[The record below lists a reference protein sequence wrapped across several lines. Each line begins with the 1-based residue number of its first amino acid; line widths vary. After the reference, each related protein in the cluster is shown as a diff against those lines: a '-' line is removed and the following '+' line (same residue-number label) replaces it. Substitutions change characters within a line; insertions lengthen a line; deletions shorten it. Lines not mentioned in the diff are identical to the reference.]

1 MKRRTNTWRIVAA
14 ALTVSV
20 QVLCASYSFGQT
32 QAQEDSLVRQEENIV
47 DNPVLETPV
56 IANVNPTDI
65 PDVPDE
71 LIADRLSCLEKEIK
85 LTYNKRIRGFIDYFT
100 VRNRNYSL
108 VMERRKNVYFPIFE
122 EALKRHNMPDE
133 LKYLSI
139 VESGL
144 NPKAYSRAGAAGLWQ
159 FMPSTGKMYSL
170 HQDQFIDERMDP
182 YESTEAACKY
192 LRELYNIFHDWELAL
207 ASYNCGPG
215 NVRRAIRK
223 SGYKDGFWEIYNY
236 LPAETRGYVPQF
248 VAVVYSMNHLKDH
261 NIFADSLEY
270 PIAFDTIRL
279 NQHTNLDILC
289 SNLNICKEDF
299 QKLNPALKKNIVPD
313 NLNYAIRIPADKIEL
328 LTLNRAAIMDSCKAK
343 AEDINIALKAPVP
356 VTTASAGQKKTIY
369 VVKNGDVLGKIADR
383 NHVSVTNLKKWNN
396 IKGNTIRSGQKLVI
410 YKNGG
415 AALPA
420 TRNLASTSTSKPIA
434 KTGSKTG
441 SIPHVHYVQPGDT
454 LWTISKKY
462 NNLSIE
468 KIKKLNNLKG
478 NEIKPGMKLVLS

>member
-1 MKRRTNTWRIVAA
+1 MKRRTHTWGILAA
-14 ALTVSV
+14 ALTLSA
-20 QVLCASYSFGQT
+20 QVLCTSFTLGQT
-32 QAQEDSLVRQEENIV
+32 QAQEDSLIRQEENIV
-47 DNPVLETPV
+47 DNPILETPV
-56 IANVNPTDI
+56 TAEARPTNI

-85 LTYNKRIRGFIDYFT
+85 LTYNKKIRGFIDYFT
-100 VRNRNYSL
+100 VKNRNYAM
-108 VMERRKNVYFPIFE
+108 VMEQRKNVYFPIFE

-159 FMPSTGKMYSL
+159 FMPATGRMYSL
-170 HQDQFIDERMDP
+170 HQDQYIDERMDP

-192 LRELYNIFHDWELAL
+192 LKELYNIFDDWELAL

-248 VAVVYSMNHLKDH
+248 VAVIYAMNHLNDY
-261 NIFADSLEY
+261 NIYADSLEY
-270 PIAFDTIRL
+270 PIAFDTIRV
-279 NQHTNLDILC
+279 NQYTNLDALC
-289 SNLNICKEDF
+289 ANLNICKEDF

-328 LTLNRAAIMDSCKAK
+328 LTLNRGAIMDSCRLKP
-343 AEDINIALKAPVP
+343 EEIAVAMKAPVN
-356 VTTASAGQKKTIY
+356 TAPAGQKKIIY
-369 VVKNGDVLGKIADR
+369 VVKNGEVLGGIANR
-383 NHVSVTNLKKWNN
+383 NHVSVANLKKWNN
-396 IKGNTIRSGQKLVI
+396 IKGTNIRAGQRLVI

-415 AALPA
+415 GPA
-420 TRNLASTSTSKPIA
+420 SSAPSRNLASSSTTAKPKA
-434 KTGSKTG
+434 KAT
-441 SIPHVHYVQPGDT
+441 PHVHYVQPGDT
-454 LWTISKKY
+454 LWTISRKY
-462 NNLSIE
+462 NGISIE

>member
-1 MKRRTNTWRIVAA
+1 MKRRTHTWGILAA
-14 ALTVSV
+14 ALTLSA
-20 QVLCASYSFGQT
+20 QVLCTSFTWGQT
-32 QAQEDSLVRQEENIV
+32 QAQEDSLIRQEENIV
-47 DNPVLETPV
+47 DNPILETPV
-56 IANVNPTDI
+56 TAEARPTGI

-85 LTYNKRIRGFIDYFT
+85 LTYNKKIRGFIDYFT
-100 VRNRNYSL
+100 VKNRNYAM
-108 VMERRKNVYFPIFE
+108 VMEQRKNVYFPIFE

-159 FMPSTGKMYSL
+159 FMPATGRMYSL
-170 HQDQFIDERMDP
+170 HQDQYIDERMDP

-192 LRELYNIFHDWELAL
+192 LKELYNIFDDWELAL

-248 VAVVYSMNHLKDH
+248 VAVIYAMNHLKDY
-261 NIFADSLEY
+261 NIYADSLEY
-270 PIAFDTIRL
+270 PIAFDTIRV
-279 NQHTNLDILC
+279 NQYTNLDALC
-289 SNLNICKEDF
+289 TNLNICKEDF

-313 NLNYAIRIPADKIEL
+313 NLNYAIRIPADKIEM
-328 LTLNRAAIMDSCKAK
+328 LTLNRGAIMDSCRLKP
-343 AEDINIALKAPVP
+343 EEIAIAMKAPVN
-356 VTTASAGQKKTIY
+356 TAPAGQKKIIY
-369 VVKNGDVLGKIADR
+369 VVKNGEVLGGIANR
-383 NHVSVTNLKKWNN
+383 NHVSVANLKKWNN
-396 IKGNTIRSGQKLVI
+396 IKGTNIRAGQRLVI
-410 YKNGG
+410 YRNGG
-415 AALPA
+415 GPA
-420 TRNLASTSTSKPIA
+420 SSTSSRNLASTSTTAKPKA
-434 KTGSKTG
+434 KAT
-441 SIPHVHYVQPGDT
+441 PHVHYVQPGDT
-454 LWTISKKY
+454 LWTISRKY
-462 NNLSIE
+462 NGISIE